1 MQPILPLELAML
13 IDIPSMC
20 FVGVSTIIPS
30 AVTRGITRSQLLEG
44 IRRIALPAGVTGT
57 LIGFMMMLMNM
68 SDPSAFAPA
77 FRIAMLASWYGVA
90 VYAIT
95 SWLLRKTNDYQLSGV
110 VQPSILGSLFF
121 ATGSL
126 VFLFSYLN
134 SSFIDLTSI
143 LFFVLGLPLIFIQ
156 RAKYPFSYR
165 MLRGGITV
173 GLFGMMYGTVS
184 LLSNMED
191 PSTIGPAMA
200 ISILSSL
207 YANIV
212 IIGTATQVPVELS
225 GKQMRWQYLF
235 WGANIGLLYT
245 MAYVITSLF

>member
-1 MQPILPLELAML
+1 MQPIIPLELAML

-30 AVTRGITRSQLLEG
+30 AVTRGITRAQLLEG
-44 IRRIALPAGVTGT
+44 IRRIALPAGVLGT

-68 SDPSAFAPA
+68 SDPSAFVPA
-77 FRIAMLASWYGVA
+77 FRIAMLTSWYGVV

-95 SWLLRKTNDYQLSGV
+95 SWLLRKTDDYQLSGV

-121 ATGSL
+121 ATGGL

-134 SSFIDLTSI
+134 SAFIDLTSVF
-143 LFFVLGLPLIFIQ
+143 FFVLGLPLLFVQ
-156 RAKYPFSYR
+156 RTKYPLSYR
-165 MLRGGITV
+165 MLRGGIAV
-173 GLFGMMYGTVS
+173 GLFGMLYGTVS
-184 LLSNMED
+184 LLSNMAD
-191 PSTIGPAMA
+191 PSMIGPAMA
-200 ISILSSL
+200 IAILSSL

-212 IIGTATQVPVELS
+212 IVGTATQVPVELS
-225 GKQMRWQYLF
+225 AKQMRWQYLF